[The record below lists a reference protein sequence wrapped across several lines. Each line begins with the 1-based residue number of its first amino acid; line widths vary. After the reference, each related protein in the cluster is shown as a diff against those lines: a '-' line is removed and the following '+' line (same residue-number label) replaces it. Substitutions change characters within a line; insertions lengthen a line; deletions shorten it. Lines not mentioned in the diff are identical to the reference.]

1 MMNTAEQN
9 KISKTERLITKIKKN
24 NKAII
29 ICFTILL
36 SVLFTYLYLKELDK
50 KRNIK
55 ISNDFNYARI
65 LSQKEKNNDSKNL
78 FYKIINQKN
87 DFYSPLS
94 LYLVIENNLENDPQT
109 IIKLFDKIIS
119 IKKISNDD
127 KNLIKIKK
135 ALFLIEKNIGEQ
147 EILDELKPIIN
158 SESIWKKEATKLVAD
173 YYLNKGD
180 TSKSKEFYKLL
191 KNTQNKK

>member
-1 MMNTAEQN
+1 MNTVEQN
-9 KISKTERLITKIKKN
+9 KTSITERAIAVIKKKI
-24 NKAII
+24 KAII
-29 ICFTILL
+29 IFFTILL
-36 SVLFTYLYLKELDK
+36 FSFFAYLYFKELDK

-65 LSQKEKNNDSKNL
+65 LSQKGNNNDSKNL
-78 FYKIINQKN
+78 FYKIIDQKN

-94 LYLVIENNLENDPQT
+94 LYLVIENNLENDDQI

-119 IKKISNDD
+119 INKISKED

-147 EILDELKPIIN
+147 EVINELKPIIN
-158 SESIWKKEATKLVAD
+158 SESIWKKEATKLAAD
-173 YYLNKGD
+173 YFLNKGD

>member
-1 MMNTAEQN
+1 MNTAEQN

-29 ICFTILL
+29 IFFTILL

-119 IKKISNDD
+119 IKKISNED

>member
-29 ICFTILL
+29 IFFTILL

-119 IKKISNDD
+119 IKKISNED

>member
-29 ICFTILL
+29 IFFTILL

-55 ISNDFNYARI
+55 ISNDFNYASI
-65 LSQKEKNNDSKNL
+65 LSQKGKKNDSKNL

>member
-29 ICFTILL
+29 IFFTILL